1 MGSKRFALVAALTVL
16 GVLGFAPSAFAWTFS
31 ASGSV
36 KCDTTTG
43 QQVITWTLD
52 NHTESQTF
60 TVQKSDRAAVPVG
73 STVAKYA
80 NGNFTEKLPGTTTG
94 TVTLNVQGNWP
105 SDQTLRLRTASVT
118 IASQCNPPDVCPNI
132 DGVQATVPSGLTKDA
147 GGKCIPIDLCPNIDG
162 VQATVPSGLVKDGAG
177 NCVVDVCP
185 NIDGIQATV
194 PAGLQKDA
202 GGKCIP
208 IDMCPNI
215 DGVQATVPS
224 GLVKDSTGKCLPPPC
239 GCQPPIDVCT
249 NIEGIQTMTPA
260 GMTNENGMCHCP
272 PEIVTVEKVVEKP
285 VEVDKPVYVTTTKV
299 VVKKVVVKA
308 KKKKKKV
315 KIHVKAAK
323 HTFKKKPRALPF
335 TP

>member
-16 GVLGFAPSAFAWTFS
+16 GVLGFAPNALAWTFS

-52 NHTESQTF
+52 NRTEPEAL
-60 TVQKSDRAAVPVG
+60 TVRKSDRASVPVG
-73 STVAKYA
+73 STVAKSST
-80 NGNFTEKLPGTTTG
+80 GSFTEKVAGTTTG
-94 TVTLNVQGNWP
+94 AVTLNVQGNWP
-105 SDQTLRLRTASVT
+105 SDQGLRARTATVT

-132 DGVQATVPSGLTKDA
+132 DGIQATVPSGLTKDSN
-147 GGKCIPIDLCPNIDG
+147 GKCVPIDVCPNVDG
-162 VQATVPSGLVKDGAG
+162 IQATVPSGLVKDSSG

-194 PAGLQKDA
+194 PSGLQKDSS
-202 GGKCIP
+202 GKCIP
-208 IDMCPNI
+208 IDVCPNI
-215 DGVQATVPS
+215 DGAQATVPT
-224 GLVKDSTGKCLPPPC
+224 GLVQDGAGNCSPPP
-239 GCQPPIDVCT
+239 PPTDVCT
-249 NIEGIQTMTPA
+249 NIEGIQTVTPA
-260 GMTNENGMCHCP
+260 GMTNESGVCHSP
-272 PEIVTVEKVVEKP
+272 PETVTVTVEKP
-285 VEVDKPVYVTTTKV
+285 VEVDKPVYVTTTKI

-308 KKKKKKV
+308 KKKKKV